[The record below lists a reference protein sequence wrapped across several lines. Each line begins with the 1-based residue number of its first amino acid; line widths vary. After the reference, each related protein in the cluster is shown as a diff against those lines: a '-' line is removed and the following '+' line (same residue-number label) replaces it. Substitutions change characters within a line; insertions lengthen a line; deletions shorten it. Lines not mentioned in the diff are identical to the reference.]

1 MCESNSCI
9 LDSYEKPH
17 ALKKKT
23 LCIWN
28 KNIRERHQTDEKML
42 PQKSLGKAGLNKSCA
57 ERYGAS
63 FSAAKGIQF
72 VL

>member
-1 MCESNSCI
+1 MKT
-9 LDSYEKPH
+9 EKE
-17 ALKKKT
+17 KKK
-23 LCIWN
+23 N
-28 KNIRERHQTDEKML
+28 RKRERHQKDEKIL
-42 PQKSLGKAGLNKSCA
+42 SQKNLGKAGLNKSCA